1 VEAVVEA
8 HGLVEAAELVDC
20 ITTLVSQLLQAP
32 LTLLLL
38 EAVAPKADPVM
49 EAMAQLVLI
58 LAWLDLDLPLS
69 QVLVAV
75 EAIMIKMVVMADR
88 AVVLVMAMVEPRQ
101 AVVPRKAEPV
111 DQITV
116 TTVVAVPQLMLVILQ
131 QVAEVAP
138 VL

>member
-20 ITTLVSQLLQAP
+20 ITTLVSQLLQAQP
-32 LTLLLL
+32 TLLLL
-38 EAVAPKADPVM
+38 EAVAPKVDPVM
-49 EAMAQLVLI
+49 DPMAQLVLI

-75 EAIMIKMVVMADR
+75 EAIMTKMVAMADQ
-88 AVVLVMAMVEPRQ
+88 AVVLVMAMADQRQVEQPLKV
-101 AVVPRKAEPV
+101 APL
-111 DQITV
+111 DQIMV
-116 TTVVAVPQLMLVILQ
+116 MQVVAVPQLMSVILQ
-131 QVAEVAP
+131 QVAEVAL